1 MHDQWFTYAEA
12 AERLGVSKQAIRQK
26 VIRGRWPRTRGND
39 GQARIQIPE
48 QPYALR
54 TPSVRGPDVATLQ
67 AQIEALRAE
76 LARAEECSR
85 GHRADYERERVR
97 ADQLV
102 ATLDSISAELAGVRQ
117 KDEER
122 RIAEIEA
129 AAVPALRDTIAALK
143 AALDAEQARN
153 RDLRRARDAGG
164 PLYRVLRWMRKVG

>member
-12 AERLGVSKQAIRQK
+12 AEKLGVSKQAVRQK

-39 GQARIQIPE
+39 GQARVQIPE
-48 QPYALR
+48 QPYPVR

-85 GHRADYERERVR
+85 GHRTDYERERER
-97 ADQLV
+97 ADQLL
-102 ATLDSISAELAGVRQ
+102 ATLSATEAAA
-117 KDEER
+117 ER
-122 RIAEIEA
+122 GRLAEIEA
-129 AAVPALRDTIAALK
+129 AAVPALRDTVAALK

-164 PLYRVLRWMRKVG
+164 LFDRAWRWARARG